1 MFGQLRATKGH
12 KGSKAIKKNPP
23 NNNGGA
29 FVPQLVEHLTPDFS
43 SGHDLRVVSSSP
55 APGST
60 LGVEPT
66 LKKKEKKNPT
76 SMLPSSFPFQVTAYS
91 FSSSHFLCHR
101 TVYRKG
107 RLSLS

>member
-66 LKKKEKKNPT
+66 LKKKRKKKSNKYA
-76 SMLPSSFPFQVTAYS
+76 SFKFPISGYCLLILF
-91 FSSSHFLCHR
+91 
-101 TVYRKG
+101 
-107 RLSLS
+107 